1 MTVARNII
9 FCLCYSF
16 LSYSYPCKEISDMA
30 IIVTLQNATFKETCF
45 PFPLA
50 LMHETF
56 QVGHI
61 AGKEGEVR

>member
-1 MTVARNII
+1 
-9 FCLCYSF
+9 
-16 LSYSYPCKEISDMA
+16 MA

-61 AGKEGEVR
+61 AGKEGEVRWGMEHGHGKDEDIL